1 MHKPSLILALPF
13 LFFASC
19 EKNEKAQTSNRY
31 TSQTFTIAGGMAVIT
46 QITDHETNM
55 SYLYEL
61 KDKSGLELKNTIDLS
76 KCGAESIPFQEL
88 LAKDTPKEES
98 K

>member
-1 MHKPSLILALPF
+1 MHKPYLILALPF
-13 LFFASC
+13 LLFASC
-19 EKNEKAQTSNRY
+19 EKNEKPQTSNRY
-31 TSQTFTIAGGMAVIT
+31 TSQIFTIAGGMAVIT
-46 QITDHETNM
+46 QITDNETNM

-61 KDKSGLELKNTIDLS
+61 KDKTGLELKNTIDLS

-88 LAKDTPKEES
+88 AKDNHKEEA